1 MRTKQQQQAKEREIA
16 MMTDL
21 KSAFARAKGSILQ
34 DAVGLLS
41 LVAMLVVGLNLPDL
55 I

>member
-1 MRTKQQQQAKEREIA
+1 

-21 KSAFARAKGSILQ
+21 KSALARARSSLLQ

-41 LVAMLVVGLNLPDL
+41 LVAMLVIGLNLPDL

>member
-1 MRTKQQQQAKEREIA
+1 

-21 KSAFARAKGSILQ
+21 KAAFARSSNTLLQ
-34 DAVGLLS
+34 DAAGLLS
-41 LVAMLVVGLNLPDL
+41 LIALLVIGLNLPDL